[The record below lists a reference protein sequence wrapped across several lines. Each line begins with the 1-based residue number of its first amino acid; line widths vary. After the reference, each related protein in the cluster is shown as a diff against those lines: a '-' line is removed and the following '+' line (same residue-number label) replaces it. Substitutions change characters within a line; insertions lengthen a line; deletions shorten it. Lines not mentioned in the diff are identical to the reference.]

1 MTDPVQQSQYINL
14 FKEQGLDA
22 VHLQHNIDNAFISHM
37 ERLNDKIKFQRIDAD
52 MTDEIVE
59 DAADEETAKTL
70 TDLFR
75 KELGKEDL
83 QVKVENLKNE
93 NISSMMTLEEES
105 RRMQEMMKMYSMGGM
120 GDPSM
125 FGGKE
130 TLVLNAKNALVRYL
144 AAHQDSNIR
153 TCSVN
158 SSMTWP

>member
-37 ERLNDKIKFQRIDAD
+37 ERLNDKIKFQRIDSD
-52 MTDEIVE
+52 MTDDIVE
-59 DAADEETAKTL
+59 NEADEETAKAL

-75 KELGKEDL
+75 KELGNDQL
-83 QVKVENLKNE
+83 DVKVENLKNE

-120 GDPSM
+120 GDPCM

-130 TLVLNAKNALVRYL
+130 TLILNA
-144 AAHQDSNIR
+144 
-153 TCSVN
+153 
-158 SSMTWP
+158 